1 MTNSWWTI
9 AITIIKRRHSFSRA
23 IDKLVNNDN
32 ITRRYLLLQWAASG
46 CYNYVC
52 ATSLLQ
58 GVNIC
63 TKVYITGHNRMF
75 TAMSEAK
82 TYTLISF
89 RSLVFQIIICGLDN
103 LTLPHV
109 VVQQIGK
116 YSYLMMK
123 GSYIRVLIYKIHTCI
138 IYTLPTRHMVHL

>member
-1 MTNSWWTI
+1 
-9 AITIIKRRHSFSRA
+9 
-23 IDKLVNNDN
+23 
-32 ITRRYLLLQWAASG
+32 
-46 CYNYVC
+46 
-52 ATSLLQ
+52 
-58 GVNIC
+58 
-63 TKVYITGHNRMF
+63 MF

-89 RSLVFQIIICGLDN
+89 RSLIFQIIICGLDN